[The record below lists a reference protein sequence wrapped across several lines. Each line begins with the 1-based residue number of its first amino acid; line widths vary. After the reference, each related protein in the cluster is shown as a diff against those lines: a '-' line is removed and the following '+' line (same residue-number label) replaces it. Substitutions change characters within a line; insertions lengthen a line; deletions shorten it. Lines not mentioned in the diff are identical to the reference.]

1 MSSITSKIGAF
12 YRTSPI
18 LFIIVCL
25 VLYFK
30 GGAMIS
36 GIATSNYRLFQI
48 GFWVCLTLVIVAFAH
63 NAGLFEKVWPQ
74 TFKPKWRKAFMSL
87 VSRYSN
93 PEALQVLINRKK
105 KVVDFDVDDFQDRV
119 NAGLIGQ
126 KAVVRSIGE
135 VLYLRFNQIISNTAL
150 YVTILAGPPSVGKTE
165 AGKQI
170 AKVLGYDFKLI
181 DMSQYKD
188 LNSFGGLIGNQ
199 EIYRGS
205 EKPGEITGQLEIN
218 ENTVF
223 ILDEID
229 RAHENIFD
237 IFLIPF
243 NEGHFING
251 KTGKPISCKK
261 AIFIFTTNKGHE
273 RITEAHKGN
282 PDEDKLAEITTQ
294 ILTEEGFDSALL
306 SRVDS
311 VETFSQLAD
320 EDAAEIVVLKINS
333 LVKQYGLELE
343 DSAKALDP
351 DLIYQALIRMEALQK
366 SKGVRGFMKVLEKSF
381 GKKLA
386 DASKIGA
393 KTIRLIMP
401 GNTLID
407 VDLIITEYQDYA
419 AEQAA
424 KPQRMTPSERAR
436 AAAEMRGD

>member
-1 MSSITSKIGAF
+1 MGGLTSKIGAF
-12 YRTSPI
+12 YKISPFVFI
-18 LFIIVCL
+18 LICL
-25 VLYFK
+25 FLYFI
-30 GGAMIS
+30 GGALIS

-48 GFWVCLTLVIVAFAH
+48 GFWVCLALVIVAYIH
-63 NAGLFEKVWPQ
+63 SAGLFEKAWPK
-74 TFKPKWRKAFMSL
+74 TFKPKWRASFMSL

-93 PEALQVLINRKK
+93 PEVLQVLINKK
-105 KVVDFDVDDFQDRV
+105 KKLVNFDIDDFTTRV
-119 NAGLIGQ
+119 NEGLIGQ
-126 KAVVRSIGE
+126 KAVVQSIAE
-135 VLYLRFNQIISNTAL
+135 VLYLRFSMLRSTTAL
-150 YVTILAGPPSVGKTE
+150 YVTVLAGPPSVGKTE

-199 EIYRGS
+199 DIYQGS

-218 ENTVF
+218 QKTVF

-229 RAHENIFD
+229 RAHKKIFD

-251 KTGKPISCKK
+251 KTGKHISCKE

-273 RITEAHKGN
+273 RITDARKGN

-294 ILTEEGFDSALL
+294 ILIEEEFDGALL
-306 SRVDS
+306 SRLDS
-311 VETFSQLAD
+311 VETFNILAD

-333 LVKQYGLELE
+333 LVKQYGMELE
-343 DSAKALDP
+343 DSSKALDP
-351 DLIYQALIRMEALQK
+351 HVIANALERMEALQK
-366 SKGVRGFMKVLEKSF
+366 SKGVRGFMKVLEKTI

-386 DASKIGA
+386 DATKVDA
-393 KTIRLIMP
+393 KTVRLIMT
-401 GNTLID
+401 GETLND
-407 VDLIITEYQDYA
+407 VDLVITEYQDHA